1 VISVTPAANATA
13 VPDNTVITLVFD
25 SPIDP
30 LTFDSSYGQ
39 VKLTLQSTGVT
50 VPTTVTFSTDFK
62 TAFLTPSAS
71 LTSGTTYN
79 IIANYNYVTDQA
91 GNFLNVGVNQGFTA
105 Q

>member
-1 VISVTPAANATA
+1 M
-13 VPDNTVITLVFD
+13 
-25 SPIDP
+25 DP
-30 LTFDSSYGQ
+30 LTFDASFGQ

-50 VPTTVTFSTDFK
+50 VPTTVTFSTDYK

-79 IIANYNYVTDQA
+79 IIVNYSNLVTDQA
-91 GNFLNVGVNQGFTA
+91 GNPFNPGVNQAFTA